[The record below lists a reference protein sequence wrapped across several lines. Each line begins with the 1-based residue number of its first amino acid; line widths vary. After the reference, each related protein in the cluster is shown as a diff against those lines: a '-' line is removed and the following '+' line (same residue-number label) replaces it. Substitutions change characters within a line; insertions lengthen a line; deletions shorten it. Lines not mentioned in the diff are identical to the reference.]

1 MILIPVVDIKGGR
14 VVHARGGNRRAYLPV
29 VSRLC
34 TGSAPGDVM
43 DGFLGLFPFSIVYVA
58 DLDAIEGD
66 GDNLETVRD
75 LAIRFPAVE
84 LWVDCGVRHKS
95 ACARWL
101 DAGCEALVLGSES
114 QQSVETAA
122 DLLADR
128 RKGRM
133 ILSLDFRDDG
143 FIGPAQLLA
152 RPEIWPRRVIAM
164 TLGRI
169 GGNMGPDLDRLR
181 WLIGTAPGKKIFAA
195 GGVRGI
201 DDLTALSGLG
211 ASGVLLASALHDGRI
226 GRHEIKRLS
235 RPRNA
240 TGRPFGNDGADQRR
254 SR

>member
-1 MILIPVVDIKGGR
+1 MILIPVVDLKGGR

-29 VSRLC
+29 NSRLC

-43 DGFLGLFPFSIVYVA
+43 DGFLGLYPFSTVYVA

-66 GDNLETVRD
+66 GDNLETVRN
-75 LAIRFPAVE
+75 LAIRFPAIE
-84 LWVDCGVRHKS
+84 LWVDCGVRDNS

-101 DAGCEALVLGSES
+101 DARCGALVLGSES

-122 DLLADR
+122 DLLAGE
-128 RKGRM
+128 RKDRM

-143 FIGPAQLLA
+143 FIGPPQLLGQ
-152 RPEIWPRRVIAM
+152 PETWPDRVIVM

-169 GGNMGPDLDRLR
+169 GGNKGPDLDRLR

-195 GGVRGI
+195 GGVRGF
-201 DDLTALSGLG
+201 DDLTVLSGLG

-235 RPRNA
+235 RP
-240 TGRPFGNDGADQRR
+240 
-254 SR
+254 

>member
-1 MILIPVVDIKGGR
+1 MILIPVVDLKGGR

-29 VSRLC
+29 NSRLC

-43 DGFLGLFPFSIVYVA
+43 DGFLGLYPFSTVYVA

-75 LAIRFPAVE
+75 LAIRFPAIE
-84 LWVDCGVRHKS
+84 LWVDCGVRDKS

-101 DAGCEALVLGSES
+101 DARCGALVLGSES
-114 QQSVETAA
+114 QQNVETAA
-122 DLLADR
+122 DLLAGEH
-128 RKGRM
+128 KNRM

-143 FIGPAQLLA
+143 FIGPAQLLGQ
-152 RPEIWPRRVIAM
+152 PETWPERVIVM

-169 GGNMGPDLDRLR
+169 GGNKGPDLDRLR

-195 GGVRGI
+195 GGVRGF
-201 DDLTALSGLG
+201 DDLTALSDLG

-235 RPRNA
+235 RP
-240 TGRPFGNDGADQRR
+240 
-254 SR
+254 